1 MTTIQDDTTT
11 VNLRKYIEV
20 RLMGDKP
27 HIRRRRLPVSM
38 IAYAARDNDLGIA
51 DLTETFDLSEA
62 QVLAGLLYYKEN
74 QTLIDDQEKAEV
86 ARAAIWA
93 AKEEASDD

>member
-1 MTTIQDDTTT
+1 
-11 VNLRKYIEV
+11 
-20 RLMGDKP
+20 
-27 HIRRRRLPVSM
+27 M
-38 IAYAARDNDLGIA
+38 IDPARVVPDESLSYHTARNDLSIA
-51 DLTETFDLSEA
+51 ELTETFDLSEA

-93 AKEEASDD
+93 AKEEINDD

>member
-1 MTTIQDDTTT
+1 MTSRQDDTST

-27 HIRRRRLPVSM
+27 HIRRRRLPISM
-38 IAYAARDNDLGIA
+38 IAYAARDNDLSITE
-51 DLTETFDLSEA
+51 LTQAFDLSEA

-74 QTLIDDQEKAEV
+74 QTLIDDQEKAEA
-86 ARAAIWA
+86 ARATVWA
-93 AKEEASDD
+93 TQGESNDD

>member
-1 MTTIQDDTTT
+1 MTSRQDDTST
-11 VNLRKYIEV
+11 VNLRKYVEV

-38 IAYAARDNDLGIA
+38 IAYAARDNDLNIA
-51 DLTETFDLSEA
+51 ELTEAFDLSEA

-74 QTLIDDQEKAEV
+74 QTLIDDQEKAEA
-86 ARAAIWA
+86 ARATVWA
-93 AKEEASDD
+93 TQDEDNDD

>member
-1 MTTIQDDTTT
+1 MAIHDDTTT

-27 HIRRRRLPVSM
+27 HIRRRRLPISM
-38 IAYAARDNDLGIA
+38 IAYSARDNDLSIA
-51 DLTETFDLSEA
+51 ELTETFDLSEA

-86 ARAAIWA
+86 ARATIWA
-93 AKEEASDD
+93 SEGNEHDD